1 MIGDEQSRLIIEY
14 VFQKILDDDYLKQ

>member
-1 MIGDEQSRLIIEY
+1 MIGDEQSKLIIEY